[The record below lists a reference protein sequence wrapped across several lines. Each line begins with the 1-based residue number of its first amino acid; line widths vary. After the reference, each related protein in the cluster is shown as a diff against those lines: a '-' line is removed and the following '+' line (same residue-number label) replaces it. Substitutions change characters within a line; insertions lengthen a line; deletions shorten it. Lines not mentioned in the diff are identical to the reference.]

1 MDNYVLPKKPDP
13 SKKYLELIE
22 AYKDLHK
29 DKEKFRGIS
38 LVPFAIDI
46 YDILQFNKCKS
57 VFDYGCGKGI
67 PYHENR
73 FREVDS
79 KNKIPNFDKPLHKW
93 WGIDELFL
101 YDPGVTEHN
110 KLPTKKHDMVICTDV
125 LEHIPEED
133 LDWVLLEICSLSNS
147 TVFINVSSEPA
158 LKTFTTGKYKGENVH
173 VSLFDH
179 EWWVEKIKKIWN
191 DYKNLKIYL
200 TSTSREGIMG
210 TCIKGE

>member
-1 MDNYVLPKKPDP
+1 MTKANP
-13 SKKYLELIE
+13 SKKYKELLK
-22 AYKDLHK
+22 AYEQLHL
-29 DKEKFRGIS
+29 DERKFRGIS

-46 YDILQFNKCKS
+46 YDTLQFNKCRS
-57 VFDYGCGKGI
+57 VLDYGCGKGI

-73 FREVDS
+73 FREVDP

-101 YDPGVTEHN
+101 YDPAYPEHN
-110 KLPTKKHDMVICTDV
+110 KLPTKKYDMVICTDV

-133 LDWVLLEICSLSNS
+133 LDWTIKELCDFANKTI
-147 TVFINVSSEPA
+147 FINVSTLLA
-158 LKTFTTGKYKGENVH
+158 KKTFKTGKYKGENVH
-173 VSLFDH
+173 VTVHNH
-179 EWWVEKIKKIWN
+179 EWWLNKISSVWN